1 MGTVNMNSRTATTE
15 EFQWTDWFWAVL
27 VCVLFLLP
35 GLTYG
40 ETSRVP
46 YPIQMV
52 TSAEQPNPA
61 MVQIQG
67 RTLFPNACFRSDV
80 NGGRFRDN
88 RTIELVQYALVS
100 EGHCTQRMEPTGV
113 VINLERPND
122 GIYDILDAL
131 DNRFLGVLEMRDG
144 VAQLI
149 PKEEL

>member
-1 MGTVNMNSRTATTE
+1 MGPMKLNNNAATVE

-40 ETSRVP
+40 ETERVA

-52 TSAEQPNPA
+52 TGAQQTHPST
-61 MVQIQG
+61 VQIQA
-67 RTLFPNACFRSDV
+67 RTLFPNACFRADL
-80 NGGRFRDN
+80 NGGRLRD
-88 RTIELVQYALVS
+88 RQTIELVQYALVTD
-100 EGHCTQRMEPTGV
+100 GHCTQKMEATGLTV
-113 VINLERPND
+113 QLERPDD
-122 GIYDILDAL
+122 GTYHILDAL
-131 DNRFLGVLEMRDG
+131 DQRFLGVLEVRDG